1 MLNFILLFFC
11 FAALVGGVLAFF
23 FFKNKK
29 IELHNIKI
37 ENKKEY
43 LELLNSHNKIEKELV
58 KYKNEFNNK
67 YVDDG
72 YDAY

>member
-29 IELHNIKI
+29 IELHTIKI

-43 LELLNSHNKIEKELV
+43 LELLNSYIKSHGI
-58 KYKNEFNNK
+58 KNS
-67 YVDDG
+67 
-72 YDAY
+72 

>member
-43 LELLNSHNKIEKELV
+43 LELLNSHNKVEKELV

-67 YVDDG
+67 YEYVENKSE
-72 YDAY
+72 

>member
-1 MLNFILLFFC
+1 MVLVLFLFT
-11 FAALVGGVLAFF
+11 
-23 FFKNKK
+23 KKK
-29 IELHNIKI
+29 IALNSDKI

-43 LELLNSHNKIEKELV
+43 LELLDRYNKNKLV

>member
-29 IELHNIKI
+29 IELHTIKI

-43 LELLNSHNKIEKELV
+43 LELLNSHNKVEKELV
-58 KYKNEFNNK
+58 KYKNECNNK